1 MKFSEQWLREWI
13 NPLVNTEELATQLT
27 MAGLEVDSVKPV
39 AYTLHKVIVGEVI
52 SMEKHPHADYLSICY
67 VDVGNTRP
75 LEIVCSAPNIYPKL
89 KVAVV
94 LVGGTI
100 GDLKVKKTKLQGA
113 VSHGMICSEREI
125 GLSDRHDGIMELPV
139 DAPIG
144 KNIRD
149 YLALDDYVI
158 DIELTPNRGDCA
170 SLRGIAREV
179 GAINRQTVEGPKL
192 ITVSPVINDIFPIE
206 VKAESACPRYV
217 GRVIRGINS
226 YSHTPLW
233 LRERL
238 RRSGLHAIHPVVDV
252 MNYVMLELGQP
263 MHAFDFGRLAGGIE
277 VRFAKAG
284 ERITLIDKTELTLTE
299 QTLVIADKNQVHAVA
314 GVVGGADSAV
324 SKATKEIFLESTYLP
339 SSGIALTV
347 RHYGIQT
354 DSSYRFERGVDFDLQ
369 TLAIERA
376 TELLIQITGGSPGPV
391 IELCKET
398 YLPVIPPIWLRY
410 ERIRRLLGIEINS
423 NEVKQILAFLGMN
436 VTEAKGG
443 WSVSA
448 PSHRF
453 DIKEEVDL
461 IEELVRLYGYDQVPH
476 FTFEKEG
483 TISSFSETQLTLTRL
498 RHLMVDRSYH
508 EVVTYSFVSDKL
520 QSCLNPNIPSII
532 LSNPITLD
540 MNVMRTSLW
549 PGLIQVLKYNQ
560 ARQIQRIRLFEI
572 GMCFGAPN
580 NQWQQITKLGG
591 LVVGNVHSLQWG
603 KRERSVDFY
612 DIKGDL
618 SMIFALTRA
627 EADFQ
632 FVEWKHPAFHPGQ
645 SAKLRYK
652 DRCIGYIG
660 ALHPKWVEK
669 LALTTVPYLFEI
681 ECGVIKDSM
690 LPTYHPMSKF
700 PSVRRDIAIV
710 IDRDVS
716 VKDIEKEIQTTAGQ
730 LLIMIQVF
738 DIYEA
743 KEHIEFKEKS
753 VTLGLTFQDPSRTL
767 IDEEIKKI
775 INRVL
780 AVLERKF
787 NAKLR
792 T

>member
-13 NPLVNTEELATQLT
+13 NPLVNTEELTTQLT
-27 MAGLEVDSVKPV
+27 MAGLEVDSIKPV

-52 SMEKHPHADYLSICY
+52 AIKKHPNADYLSVCY
-67 VDVGNTRP
+67 VNVGDTRP
-75 LEIVCSAPNIYPKL
+75 LEIVCSAPNIHPRL

-94 LVGGTI
+94 LVGGTV
-100 GDLKVKKTKLQGA
+100 GDLKVKTTKLQGT

-125 GLSDRHDGIMELPV
+125 GLSDRHEGIMELPV
-139 DAPIG
+139 DAPVG
-144 KNIRD
+144 KNVRD

-158 DIELTPNRGDCA
+158 DIALTPNRGDCT

-192 ITVSPVINDIFPIE
+192 TIVSPVINDVFPIE

-226 YSHTPLW
+226 YSQTPLW

-238 RRSGLHAIHPVVDV
+238 RRSGLHTIHPVVDV

-263 MHAFDFGRLAGGIE
+263 MHAFDFGRLTGGIE

-284 ERITLIDKTELTLTE
+284 ERITLIDKTELILTE
-299 QTLVIADKNQVHAVA
+299 QTLVIADKSQVQAVA
-314 GVVGGADSAV
+314 GVMGSADSAV
-324 SKATKEIFLESTYLP
+324 SKTTKEIFLESTYLP
-339 SSGIALTV
+339 SSGVSLTV
-347 RHYGIQT
+347 RHYGVQT
-354 DSSYRFERGVDFDLQ
+354 DSSYRFERGVDFKLQ

-376 TELLIQITGGSPGPV
+376 TELLMQITGGSPGPV
-391 IELCKET
+391 MELCKET
-398 YLPVIPPIWLRY
+398 YLPVIPPIWLRCA
-410 ERIRRLLGIEINS
+410 RIKRLLGVEIS
-423 NEVKQILAFLGMN
+423 DNEVKQILEFLGMS
-436 VTEAKGG
+436 VTEEKGG
-443 WSVSA
+443 WFVSA

-461 IEELVRLYGYDQVPH
+461 IEELVRLYGYDQLPH
-476 FTFEKEG
+476 FTLAGE
-483 TISSFSETQLTLTRL
+483 SAVLPFSETQLTLTRL
-498 RHLMVDRSYH
+498 RHLMVDRGYH
-508 EVVTYSFVSDKL
+508 EAVTYSFVSDKL
-520 QSCLNPNIPSII
+520 QSFLNPNVPSIV

-572 GMCFGAPN
+572 GICFGVPN
-580 NQWQQITKLGG
+580 NQWKQIMKLGG

-603 KRERSVDFY
+603 KEERAVDFY

-618 SMIFALTRA
+618 SMLFALTRA

-632 FVEWKHPAFHPGQ
+632 FEEGKHPAFHPGQ
-645 SAKLRYK
+645 SAKLCYK

-681 ECGVIKDSM
+681 ECDAIKASM
-690 LPTYHPMSKF
+690 LPKYHPMSKF
-700 PSVRRDIAIV
+700 PSVCRDIAIV
-710 IDRDVS
+710 IDHDIS
-716 VKDIEKEIQTTAGQ
+716 VEDLEKEIQATVGP
-730 LLIMIQVF
+730 LLVMIQVF

-743 KEHIEFKEKS
+743 KEHLEFNEKS
-753 VTLGLTFQDPSRTL
+753 VALGLTFQDPSRTL
-767 IDEEIKKI
+767 IDEEIKQI
-775 INRVL
+775 IDRVL